1 MMMIDA
7 FSFTIPFYCYH
18 PSMIGFNM
26 SLAKINVSVAYAL
39 WSAFG
44 TFFVTVVGICFFH
57 ETIDPIKFLCIA
69 MIVAGVMGLNMR
81 S

>member
-1 MMMIDA
+1 
-7 FSFTIPFYCYH
+7 
-18 PSMIGFNM
+18 MIGFNM

-44 TFFVTVVGICFFH
+44 TFFVTVVGIVCFH
-57 ETIDPIKFLCIA
+57 EAIDPVKFLCIA